1 MQVSSALLAS
11 SISLF
16 TLTGFQPLHLQLQL
30 HLLGVLPQLS
40 LVLWFLPFLVSGE
53 GRKQGSGGISHSS
66 RNADRV
72 HGRGAQGEQRETA
85 HHSQYRWRWSAWAH
99 TRHHSGGP
107 RGQIAGKTTLR
118 HLGGRG
124 RSLRQFIIE
133 TVNCVRV

>member
-1 MQVSSALLAS
+1 MQVSSAAS
-11 SISLF
+11 QLHKSLH
-16 TLTGFQPLHLQLQL
+16 TLTGFQPLHLQLEL
-30 HLLGVLPQLS
+30 LLLGVLPQLS

-53 GRKQGSGGISHSS
+53 GRKKGSGGISHSS

-99 TRHHSGGP
+99 TRHHSGGS

-118 HLGGRG
+118 G
-124 RSLRQFIIE
+124 
-133 TVNCVRV
+133 T